1 MHPHFCFNGL
11 PMRKQYHFRQSADGL
26 LAWDVHRLIDLAA
39 PLPIEQLPVN
49 EIAELDEPY
58 WYDNEGDTPSGR
70 SIAMHMQLVNA
81 ADLAYPIILCPQGRL
96 MDGMHRAVKAV
107 VLGIDSIQ
115 AHRLTVL
122 PAPDFIGVDPDDLPY
137 DD

>member
-1 MHPHFCFNGL
+1 
-11 PMRKQYHFRQSADGL
+11 MRKQYHFRQSADGL
-26 LAWDVHRLIDLAA
+26 LAWDVHRLIARTA
-39 PLPIEQLPVN
+39 GLPV
-49 EIAELDEPY
+49 EQIAVHTIAELDEPY

-107 VLGIDSIQ
+107 VLGIDSIH
-115 AHRLTVL
+115 AYRLPVL
-122 PAPDFIGVDPDDLPY
+122 PAPDFVGVDPDDLPY

>member
-1 MHPHFCFNGL
+1 M
-11 PMRKQYHFRQSADGL
+11 MRKQYHFRQSAAGL
-26 LAWDVHRLIDLAA
+26 LAWDVHRLIKLAA
-39 PLPIEQLPVN
+39 DLPV
-49 EIAELDEPY
+49 EQIPVSAIAELDEPY

-107 VLGIDSIQ
+107 VLGIDSIH
-115 AHRLTVL
+115 AYRLPVL
-122 PAPDFIGVDPDDLPY
+122 PAPDFVGVDPDDLPY